1 MLHQHP
7 SIDALAKHVNF
18 SPRHLAKHLRRLQEL
33 GWVELIKEGYRLRP
47 VAVVPRDIETII
59 ARQIRIRVK
68 LAPYKGEEV
77 TALFVEWIVSPSVE
91 IIRHARPDFL
101 RNQETGQNLE
111 YDIYIPKYLLAIE
124 YHGDQHFG
132 PTQRYQG
139 DRAFVERHRRDL
151 LKMEL
156 SKENS
161 IRLAVV
167 HNKIL
172 NLAGILEIMPT
183 DIPRRIID
191 AQGPIVLTL
200 QELAREVARNQ
211 DWDRE

>member
-111 YDIYIPKYLLAIE
+111 YDIYIRSIFWPSSTTAISTSDLRSGIKVTGLLSRGTGE
-124 YHGDQHFG
+124 TY
-132 PTQRYQG
+132 
-139 DRAFVERHRRDL
+139 
-151 LKMEL
+151 
-156 SKENS
+156 
-161 IRLAVV
+161 
-167 HNKIL
+167 
-172 NLAGILEIMPT
+172 
-183 DIPRRIID
+183 
-191 AQGPIVLTL
+191 
-200 QELAREVARNQ
+200 
-211 DWDRE
+211 